1 MDEPAQFSIFG
12 DIEAPE
18 PYRKAVQV
26 LHSKPKSPLTLL
38 QRKLGNAWLKNAVE
52 TDPDD
57 QGWWR
62 LGIAEMARY
71 IRFDSNNR
79 SYLKEAAEGLM
90 RVVFEWDVVAPRD
103 KRVQWKASVL
113 FPEIEI
119 HNDVI
124 RYQIS
129 SQIRERLINPEIY
142 ALIDMAIVR
151 RFRRAASLAIWEFCV
166 RFDKVGRTAA
176 VPWEEFRDMLLGESA
191 EAKTFQEYRYFKNR
205 AINPAIAEINSE
217 THHTIELIE
226 TKVGKR
232 VALVAFNV
240 RRKVVVSESNDGE
253 ISVELL
259 GDLLQLGVPQSEAKK
274 LLSTH
279 SFEQVR
285 AAFEYTKVRMADKM
299 RRSLDN
305 PAAYFRHA
313 LANGYTL
320 VQDKAAAKPISPE
333 PTKGMDLKAAFAARR
348 VQEADAY
355 FNELDPAEQAAL
367 IERYNTQ
374 QGNSLFRV
382 KKRATKVAQAALF
395 AWLATDTWGEPTT
408 DDLLGFAQ
416 EVWADGRSSILRKT
430 R

>member
-1 MDEPAQFSIFG
+1 MRWKQ
-12 DIEAPE
+12 IE
-18 PYRKAVQV
+18 
-26 LHSKPKSPLTLL
+26 
-38 QRKLGNAWLKNAVE
+38 
-52 TDPDD
+52 
-57 QGWWR
+57 
-62 LGIAEMARY
+62 M
-71 IRFDSNNR
+71 
-79 SYLKEAAEGLM
+79 
-90 RVVFEWDVVAPRD
+90 
-103 KRVQWKASVL
+103 
-113 FPEIEI
+113 

-259 GDLLQLGVPQSEAKK
+259 GDLLQLGVPQAE
-274 LLSTH
+274 
-279 SFEQVR
+279 
-285 AAFEYTKVRMADKM
+285 
-299 RRSLDN
+299 
-305 PAAYFRHA
+305 
-313 LANGYTL
+313 
-320 VQDKAAAKPISPE
+320 AKPISPE